1 MVEAFSASVDPAET
15 DIAERNLILV
25 RQPGWQAME
34 DWHAIARHVRELEP
48 RIEPFVVDA
57 DLPNSYTRRA
67 AAHRPTLIVSP
78 GLLGSF
84 RPRRGKIYGGRQIAK
99 IEQARLLRNAGVP
112 TPKTALLT
120 PSLRPDPAEWGEFVI
135 LKPSD
140 LRTTS
145 YGAGIQLMRTQRVK
159 YMPPSE
165 YPPDHPARRGPMIVQ
180 QFIDS
185 GNVPGITR
193 VLTLFG
199 EPLYAMAIRSA
210 RHPVD
215 RTADDETIER
225 AVVATQAYDN
235 IERVFHKEA
244 DMLAIARAAHAA
256 VPDVPLK
263 GVDVIRDA
271 ASGRLYVLEMNTGAN
286 VWHFSSEHLAAKRA
300 AMGPDWVRTMHTQFD
315 AFRTAARVLVERT
328 LADAE

>member
-1 MVEAFSASVDPAET
+1 MQSPTYAGDATTPTIE
-15 DIAERNLILV
+15 AERNLILV
-25 RQPGWQAME
+25 RQPGWQAMD
-34 DWHAIARHVRELEP
+34 DWHAIARHVREIEP
-48 RIEPFVVDA
+48 RIEVFVVDA
-57 DLPNSYTRRA
+57 DLPNAYTRRA
-67 AAHRPTLIVSP
+67 AARRPTLVVSP

-84 RPRRGKIYGGRQIAK
+84 RPRRGRICHGRQIAK
-99 IEQARLLRNAGVP
+99 IEQFRLLANAGVP

-120 PSLRPDPAEWGEFVI
+120 PSLTMDPAEWGEFVI

-140 LRTTS
+140 LRTAS
-145 YGAGIQLMRTQRVK
+145 YGSGIQLMRTRRVR
-159 YMPPSE
+159 YIPAAE
-165 YPPDHPARRGPMIVQ
+165 YPQGHPARLGPMIVQ

-185 GNVPGITR
+185 GDIPGITR

-199 EPLYAMAIRSA
+199 EPLYAHVIRAAHYAVDRSA
-210 RHPVD
+210 N
-215 RTADDETIER
+215 DDKIER
-225 AVVATQAYDN
+225 AVVATQAYEDA
-235 IERVFHKEA
+235 ERVFVAEE
-244 DMLAIARAAHAA
+244 DVLAIARSAHRA

-271 ASGRLYVLEMNTGAN
+271 ASGKLYVLEMNTGAN

-300 AMGPDWVRTMHTQFD
+300 TLGPEWVRTMHTQFD